1 MMPAPLLGDSQ
12 GRAGK
17 PTACE
22 DVPKASCSPL
32 EMAKG
37 GSRATTLSTVASMT
51 SSSDTTISLVPS
63 ALWGVP
69 TAVMAGPMS
78 RMPAPFEEE
87 PPSLGGREGIGTG
100 VSRRPKGN
108 CRIPSFLYYSY
119 RRKRNNTPKSSTARA
134 GRFLL
139 LCQAG
144 KRVAMQRRLPP
155 AENIG
160 DSLSLVVPIPKT
172 RSALMGHNLSATH

>member
-1 MMPAPLLGDSQ
+1 MPSTPPSVLKLDQALGPWAWWPTMMPAPLLGDSQ

-51 SSSDTTISLVPS
+51 SSSDTTISLEPS
-63 ALWGVP
+63 ALWGMP
-69 TAVMAGPMS
+69 TAVMAGPMA

-87 PPSLGGREGIGTG
+87 PPSLGGGEGIVEPEDKYIHRDLGSNPIVVT
-100 VSRRPKGN
+100 PFP
-108 CRIPSFLYYSY
+108 RIPLYSWY
-119 RRKRNNTPKSSTARA
+119 R
-134 GRFLL
+134 
-139 LCQAG
+139 
-144 KRVAMQRRLPP
+144 
-155 AENIG
+155 
-160 DSLSLVVPIPKT
+160 
-172 RSALMGHNLSATH
+172 NLT